1 MAGEIMPE
9 DTQTQD
15 KTQTNTTTT
24 DTATTTQQTT
34 PQTFTQEDVDRIV
47 KERLKR
53 DGLSKTKV
61 LEEFVKELGFEKA
74 DDLKATVKA
83 KKEADEAAKSAEQKQ
98 IDQINQLMA
107 DLDAEKKRAADIES
121 ARRADKIN
129 SKLEA
134 LASASKAQVP
144 DDVVDYLHK
153 NHAEDVNAL
162 LAEDGKFDDKA
173 AHDLIEAVRK
183 ARTHWFGIQGMGTMS
198 LREGKTTNMQ
208 QDQRQRG
215 TAATQRAI
223 KRGGF

>member
-1 MAGEIMPE
+1 MPE

-15 KTQTNTTTT
+15 KTQTDTTTT

-61 LEEFVKELGFEKA
+61 LEEFVKELGYEKA
-74 DDLKATVKA
+74 DDLKATIKA

-183 ARTHWFGIQGMGTMS
+183 ARAHWFGIQGMGTMS